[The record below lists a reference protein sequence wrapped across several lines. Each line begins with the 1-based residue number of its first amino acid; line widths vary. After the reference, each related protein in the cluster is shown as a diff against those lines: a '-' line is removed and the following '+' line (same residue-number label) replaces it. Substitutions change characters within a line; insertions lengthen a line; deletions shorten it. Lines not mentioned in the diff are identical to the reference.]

1 MHSIFEILL
10 PKHTN
15 APSVEGDDILNF
27 CTFLPE
33 KVILFRRVFQIFLKN
48 FRISKFCNLT
58 LSCIDF
64 LHIHLEILQLQKL
77 NMQQK

>member
-1 MHSIFEILL
+1 MHSIFGILL

-15 APSVEGDDILNF
+15 APSLEGDDVLNL

-48 FRISKFCNLT
+48 FRISKFCSLT

-64 LHIHLEILQLQKL
+64 LHMHLEIQQVQKL